1 MWKFKVLVVF
11 AVVIIAAEINSVKI
25 VNQEEFEILCGF
37 VRLTLAPAPLI
48 QLSQRIK
55 NEAVSVAVDA
65 IYREPNQE
73 HLWKKLLPNCEA
85 HQISGRESVC
95 DAFARFKHEAEKRLK
110 ASRLTEP
117 ELTDYSPDVLD
128 HLEKAFKL
136 YQASEL
142 EGKQT
147 SIVTLQ
153 EGINSI
159 MYGENDSGGNSL
171 RRHRFRHDDCGGVL
185 GQRPKYAGSALVTDL
200 LCLCAQHVNGS
211 GAEHLCCEGCNWRS
225 NTAVWSEEGGLKL
238 QWEILREKCVKY
250 NVDLKNPKDI
260 LKRLREE
267 MECRTVPRGIG
278 SRKGLFVYTY
288 GELEKR
294 ELVSCGGEDRQDSGA
309 CALYEWGGAQVHT
322 AKIPWMQ
329 RLEKLVDILPNVS
342 EESDKMEKRRRQ
354 MKNIVYRVNE
364 TQENQ
369 PKSEKKESLSQ
380 QDTPQPPL
388 GDVLQTFTDNPNS
401 EGETREKQQVQNDSS
416 DKSVEIK
423 PAEGRNPGI
432 GIRPLKSA
440 SKIGTPLT
448 MFLLLL
454 WNTLKS
460 GDLCY

>member
-11 AVVIIAAEINSVKI
+11 AVVIIAAEINSGKI

-85 HQISGRESVC
+85 HQISDRESVC
-95 DAFARFKHEAEKRLK
+95 DAFARFKHEAEERLK

-153 EGINSI
+153 DGINSI

-171 RRHRFRHDDCGGVL
+171 RRYRFRYDDCGSVL
-185 GQRPKYAGSALVTDL
+185 GQRPKYAGGALVTDL

-211 GAEHLCCEGCNWRS
+211 DTKHLCCEGCNWRS

-238 QWEILREKCVKY
+238 QWEILREKCGKY
-250 NVDLKNPKDI
+250 NVDLKNPKDT

-267 MECRTVPRGIG
+267 MDCRTVPTGID
-278 SRKGLFVYTY
+278 SPKGLFVYTY

-309 CALYEWGGAQVHT
+309 CVLYEWGGIQVHT

-329 RLEKLVDILPNVS
+329 RLEKLVDMLPNVS
-342 EESDKMEKRRRQ
+342 EESNKMEKRRRQ
-354 MKNIVYRVNE
+354 IENIVYRVNE
-364 TQENQ
+364 TSKKQ
-369 PKSEKKESLSQ
+369 PKLEKKESLSQ

-454 WNTLKS
+454 
-460 GDLCY
+460 